1 MIMSVIEQ
9 IKTSEK
15 QTEKM
20 EAELAQMGK
29 KYDKL
34 MNKEYL
40 DNLEETQDTQKAQI
54 K

>member
-20 EAELAQMGK
+20 EQELATMSK

-34 MNKEYL
+34 MDKAYL
-40 DNLEETQDTQKAQI
+40 DQI
-54 K
+54 E